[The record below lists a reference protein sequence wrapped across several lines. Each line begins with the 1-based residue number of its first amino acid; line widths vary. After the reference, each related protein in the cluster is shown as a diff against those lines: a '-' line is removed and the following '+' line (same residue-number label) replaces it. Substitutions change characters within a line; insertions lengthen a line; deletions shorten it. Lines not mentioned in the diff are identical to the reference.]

1 MGWKQDLQIRDLA
14 ENQRLEATCKRC
26 GNVHYIDLPR
36 LQAEASLAFLYLDQ
50 LEAQT
55 SCRARG
61 CRGQVRLSLIF
72 DGDTKGFVGGL
83 A

>member
-1 MGWKQDLQIRDLA
+1 MMGWPGPQIRDLA

-36 LQAEASLAFLYLDQ
+36 LQAEASLAFPSISINWKRRPHAGR
-50 LEAQT
+50 EGA
-55 SCRARG
+55 
-61 CRGQVRLSLIF
+61 GQVRLSLIF

>member
-14 ENQRLEATCKRC
+14 DNQRLEATCRRC
-26 GNVHYIDLPR
+26 GSVHYIDLPR

-50 LEAQT
+50 LEEQT
-55 SCRARG
+55 PCRARG